1 MDKVVV
7 FQGSTKTGKEI
18 VIRYP
23 EINDLSEMLR
33 YINELSSERTFVT
46 FQGEKITK
54 EDEKRYLEKK
64 IKAIENKK
72 AVSLLAF
79 NKNSLIGITEISMK
93 GRTSSHVGLLGISVA
108 KEFRRDGIGNLL
120 MDLILKEGEKE
131 MPQLKTII
139 LGVYSTNDIA
149 QNMYKKFGF
158 VEYGRLPEG
167 IFRNKK
173 FEDEILM
180 YKKIR

>member
-1 MDKVVV
+1 
-7 FQGSTKTGKEI
+7 
-18 VIRYP
+18 
-23 EINDLSEMLR
+23 
-33 YINELSSERTFVT
+33 
-46 FQGEKITK
+46 
-54 EDEKRYLEKK
+54 
-64 IKAIENKK
+64 
-72 AVSLLAF
+72 
-79 NKNSLIGITEISMK
+79 MK